1 MKIKKI
7 LIGSLVSLIGVV
19 SVDAASLE
27 VTGVS
32 TLKTNET
39 GKYEIKLSDVGSDEF
54 DQVEF
59 EINYDSGILKFA
71 GSTSND
77 YSTTETYSGNKGFI
91 VSSANLKDGIIGS
104 FSVTNLSEVSTT
116 TSFVIKNIKFK
127 KGANE
132 VTTSNDYSKTL
143 TLRQGVTTTTTK
155 PKNTSAKVTSMSFKN
170 STMKPAFNPSTH
182 EYKLYT
188 KDTIRQVTLVYN
200 TEQTGVT
207 LTSEC
212 TVGCTVSSSSDTI
225 IQTIQGKNEVLFKFT
240 SEDGKTTEEYKFIIY
255 RGETTDGSNKLA
267 SLSVKDY
274 NINEKFDE
282 NTLDYTL
289 SVPFEVEKLE
299 INAVPA
305 DENAKVE
312 IKGADNLKVG
322 ENIITITVTPNDEET
337 EVKIYNIT
345 VLREEYIEENPT
357 TTAPLVPSTTDK
369 KNNNSNVILIIL
381 LVLGGLT
388 IIGVA
393 AYFIFFYKKKKV
405 NAEENLKD
413 KGNENIDAVE
423 NQDDM
428 PKIKG
433 KSAIDEAFEEKEP
446 TSIEDA
452 LDDLMKTKEIIDDNN
467 NESL

>member
-7 LIGSLVSLIGVV
+7 LIGSLVGLIGAI

-39 GKYEIKLSDVGSDEF
+39 GKYEIKLNDVGSDEF

-91 VSSANLKDGIIGS
+91 VSSTNLKDGIIGS
-104 FSVTNLSEVSTT
+104 FSVTNLSEASTT

-132 VTTSNDYSKTL
+132 VTSGVDYSKTL

-170 STMKPAFNPSTH
+170 STMKPAFNPSIH

-240 SEDGKTTEEYKFIIY
+240 SEDGKSTEEYKFIIY
-255 RGETTDGSNKLA
+255 RGETTDGSNKLS

-289 SVPFEVEKLE
+289 SIPFEVENLD
-299 INAVPA
+299 INATAA

-312 IKGADNLKVG
+312 IKGADDLKVG
-322 ENIITITVTPNDEET
+322 ENVITITVTPTDEEG

-345 VLREEYIEENPT
+345 VLREEYISEEPT
-357 TTAPLVPSTTDK
+357 TTAFIPGAIDK
-369 KNNNSNVILIIL
+369 NNNNSNIVLIIL
-381 LVLGGLT
+381 LVLGGLI

-413 KGNENIDAVE
+413 KSNENIDAVE

-428 PKIKG
+428 PKIKE
-433 KSAIDEAFEEKEP
+433 KSAIDEAFEDEEP

>member
-7 LIGSLVSLIGVV
+7 LIGSLVSLIGAI
-19 SVDAASLE
+19 SVDAATLE

-59 EINYDSGILKFA
+59 EISYDSSILKIA

-91 VSSANLKDGIIGS
+91 VSSTNLKDGIIGS
-104 FSVTNLSEVSTT
+104 FSVTNLSENSTT

-132 VTTSNDYSKTL
+132 VTNGVDYSKTL

-170 STMKPAFNPSTH
+170 STMKPAFNSNTH

-188 KDTIRQVTLVYN
+188 KDTIRQVILVYN
-200 TEQTGVT
+200 TEQTGVK

-212 TVGCTVSSSSDTI
+212 TLGCTVSSSSDTI
-225 IQTIQGKNEVLFKFT
+225 IQTIQGKNEVIFKFT
-240 SEDGKTTEEYKFIIY
+240 SEDEKSTEEYKFIIY

-289 SVPFEVEKLE
+289 SVPFEIEKLD
-299 INAVPA
+299 INATAA

-322 ENIITITVTPNDEET
+322 ENIVTITITPIDEEN

-345 VLREEYIEENPT
+345 VLREEYISEDPT
-357 TTAPLVPSTTDK
+357 TTTFIPGAND
-369 KNNNSNVILIIL
+369 KNNKNSNIVLIIL
-381 LVLGGLT
+381 LVLGGIT

-393 AYFIFFYKKKKV
+393 AYFIFFYKKKNEKV
-405 NAEENLKD
+405 NIPKKNESK
-413 KGNENIDAVE
+413 ENIDEA
-423 NQDDM
+423 NTQDEM
-428 PKIKG
+428 PKIKETNL
-433 KSAIDEAFEEKEP
+433 IDEAFEENES